1 MNKWLRLGV
10 IGVLVFLLIMVRS
23 LGDRMFYDPFIDYFR
38 NDYLYVDIPGF
49 KFLKLFYHLMLRYL
63 ANTLISLAIIYF
75 AFQKKSLVIFSMKF
89 YAIAFVIL
97 SIIYYFLLRNGMENG
112 YLFTFYV
119 RRFLIHPV
127 FILVLLPAF
136 YYQEKLVKTKKFS
149 G

>member
-97 SIIYYFLLRNGMENG
+97 SVIYYFLLRNGMENG